1 MAKQV
6 EKDPNEIVHLQVQE
20 GGTAYYQGKAFGDRG
35 TIQVPRHAVGSVEG
49 PVTELASGDDVPDVS
64 DRPNRPGKGSRV
76 A

>member
-6 EKDPNEIVHLQVQE
+6 KDPNEVVHLQVNE
-20 GGTAYYQGKAFGDRG
+20 GGTAYYQGIAYGDRA
-35 TIQVPRHAVGSVEG
+35 TLQVRRGDVGSVEG
-49 PVTELASGDDVPDVS
+49 PVTELDSGDDVPDVS